1 MFRPQIQKTHVLAIL
16 ALLNLLMVYWAL
28 NSYEQHRTFGFEMKN
43 HDVQIM
49 ESSINSLRTAFIQK
63 TINEGNDSESFGDF
77 LIGPQNSV
85 IQTTM
90 GSRISKQS
98 VLNPDIAAMVTEM
111 LIELEID
118 SSDKVAV
125 SYTGSYPGANIA
137 ILSALEAIHAEA
149 VIISSCGASEFGAT
163 NPQMTWIDM
172 ENYLFE
178 EKMISNRS
186 YFASIGGGYDLGTQ
200 LGIEGR
206 KTCEKSIYSNGLE
219 LLNIGDLEKNI
230 ESRMKYYN
238 RDFISNDISVFINV
252 GGGIYSI
259 GDSLKRLVTQPGII
273 YPGDINSDNNQTMI
287 ERFLNDNIPVININQ
302 IHVLTAWY
310 ELPYPPDITNKYAT
324 GSLFYSKKQYNPKV
338 ILFAFIISAGVV
350 LATGLISHREIKER
364 MYSSETE
371 SII

>member
-1 MFRPQIQKTHVLAIL
+1 MFRPQIQKTHVLAML
-16 ALLNLLMVYWAL
+16 ASLNLLMVYWAL

-43 HDVQIM
+43 HAVQIM
-49 ESSINSLRTAFIQK
+49 ESSINSLRTDFIQK
-63 TINEGNDSESFGDF
+63 EINEGKDSESFGDF

-172 ENYLFE
+172 ENDLFD
-178 EKMISNRS
+178 KKVISNKS
-186 YFASIGGGYDLGTQ
+186 NYASIGGGLDLGTQ
-200 LGIEGR
+200 LGREGQ
-206 KTCEKSIYSNGLE
+206 KICEKSIYSNGLE
-219 LLNIGDLEKNI
+219 LLNIGDMEKNTAR
-230 ESRMKYYN
+230 RMEYYFQEYQ
-238 RDFISNDISVFINV
+238 DKDIALFINV
-252 GGGIYSI
+252 GGGI
-259 GDSLKRLVTQPGII
+259 
-273 YPGDINSDNNQTMI
+273 
-287 ERFLNDNIPVININQ
+287 
-302 IHVLTAWY
+302 
-310 ELPYPPDITNKYAT
+310 
-324 GSLFYSKKQYNPKV
+324 
-338 ILFAFIISAGVV
+338 
-350 LATGLISHREIKER
+350 
-364 MYSSETE
+364 
-371 SII
+371 